1 MGPCPDGD
9 RKWITQSFEGKELL
23 FEADTLKFPRFLLNS
38 LRLGKAARCV
48 SCCSLIRWMIVA
60 ASWCF
65 ISSARERVE
74 SSMSFSFLSWPNL
87 GRPKKRENNQGRF
100 ISSGSSDGGHDY
112 HEDHSKAG
120 WDEDEHGD
128 HSFNEIFSIVFGSF
142 SIIERYLAVGPDG
155 VRLPSSYF

>member
-9 RKWITQSFEGKELL
+9 LNWIAQSFEGKELF
-23 FEADTLKFPRFLLNS
+23 FEADTLKFPRLHL
-38 LRLGKAARCV
+38 
-48 SCCSLIRWMIVA
+48 
-60 ASWCF
+60 
-65 ISSARERVE
+65 
-74 SSMSFSFLSWPNL
+74 
-87 GRPKKRENNQGRF
+87 NNQGRF
-100 ISSGSSDGGHDY
+100 VSSRSSDGDHDY

-120 WDEDEHGD
+120 WDEDEYCD